1 MDKPENQEQR
11 PEIAPAAEAAQPAPV
26 VEADSP
32 RPDAEKPAPRAAR
45 GADPQSVWREHHER
59 LSRLEEKVNAPRKRR
74 GLMAWL
80 MEDAE

>member
-11 PEIAPAAEAAQPAPV
+11 PENATAAEAAPTAPV

-59 LSRLEEKVNAPRKRR
+59 LSRLEEKVNAPRKSR
-74 GLMAWL
+74 GFMAWL

>member
-1 MDKPENQEQR
+1 MDKSENQEQR
-11 PEIAPAAEAAQPAPV
+11 PENAPAAEASPTPPV

-32 RPDAEKPAPRAAR
+32 REDAQKPAPRAAR

-59 LSRLEEKVNAPRKRR
+59 LSRLEEKVHAPAKKR